1 MGRQSSKTI
10 VQLDQNLLDYIDDAV
25 AAKVTEKL
33 NAIQEQINQT
43 LTQCQKIS
51 VSQLGNRATIVAF
64 SGDMDKLIAAFII
77 ATGAA
82 SIGMDVSV
90 YVTFWALSALKKKNR
105 FKGKPFI
112 DMLTALMLPDGPN
125 HLGTSKLNMLGAGP
139 VFFSY
144 IMKKKNMSSLAD
156 LIDLARQM
164 GVRIIACQTAMEV
177 MGMTQEELIDDLD
190 FGGVATYL
198 ADACDS
204 KITLFI

>member
-10 VQLDQNLLDYIDDAV
+10 MQLDQNLADYIDDAV
-25 AAKVTEKL
+25 TAKVAEKL
-33 NAIQEQINQT
+33 NAIQEQIDQT
-43 LTQCQKIS
+43 LAQCQKTQ
-51 VSQLGNRATIVAF
+51 VSHLSNRATIIAF

-82 SIGMDVSV
+82 SIGMDASV

-105 FKGKPFI
+105 FKGKSFT
-112 DMLTALMLPDGPN
+112 DMLTALMLPAGPD
-125 HLGTSKLNMLGAGP
+125 HLSTSKMNMWGAGP
-139 VFFSY
+139 AFFSY
-144 IMKKKNMSSLAD
+144 VMKKKNISSLAD

-164 GVRIIACQTAMEV
+164 GVRIIACQTAMDV
-177 MGMTQEELIDDLD
+177 MGITQEEIIDGLD

-204 KITLFI
+204 RITLFI

>member
-10 VQLDQNLLDYIDDAV
+10 MQLDRELVDYIDSTIT
-25 AAKVTEKL
+25 AKVTEEL
-33 NAIQEQINQT
+33 NAIREQIAQT
-43 LTQCQKIS
+43 LAQCQKS
-51 VSQLGNRATIVAF
+51 PVQQLGNRATIVAF

-90 YVTFWALSALKKKNR
+90 YVTFWALSALKKTTR
-105 FKGKPFI
+105 FKGKPFT
-112 DMLTALMLPDGPN
+112 DMLTALMLPAGPN
-125 HLGTSKLNMLGAGP
+125 HLGTSKMNMLGAGQ
-139 VFFSY
+139 VFFNY
-144 IMKKKNMSSLAD
+144 VMKKKNMSSLAE
-156 LIDLARQM
+156 LIDLARQT

-177 MGMTQEELIDDLD
+177 MGITREELIDDLD

>member
-10 VQLDQNLLDYIDDAV
+10 MQLDQNLVDYIDDAV
-25 AAKVTEKL
+25 TAKVAEKL
-33 NAIQEQINQT
+33 NAIQEQIDQT
-43 LTQCQKIS
+43 LAQCQKTS
-51 VSQLGNRATIVAF
+51 VSHLSNRATIIAF

-82 SIGMDVSV
+82 SIGMEVSV

-105 FKGKPFI
+105 FKGKSFT
-112 DMLTALMLPDGPN
+112 DMLTALMLPAGPG
-125 HLGTSKLNMLGAGP
+125 HLSTSKMNMWGAGP
-139 VFFSY
+139 VFFNY
-144 IMKKKNMSSLAD
+144 VMKKKNISSLTD

-164 GVRIIACQTAMEV
+164 GVRIIACQTAMDV
-177 MGMTQEELIDDLD
+177 MGITQEEIIDGLD

-204 KITLFI
+204 RITLFI

>member
-10 VQLDQNLLDYIDDAV
+10 IQLDQNLVDYIDNAV
-25 AAKVTEKL
+25 TAKVAEKL
-33 NAIQEQINQT
+33 NAIQEQIDKT
-43 LTQCQKIS
+43 LAQCQKTP
-51 VSQLGNRATIVAF
+51 VSHLSNRATIIAF

-90 YVTFWALSALKKKNR
+90 YVTFWALSALKKNR
-105 FKGKPFI
+105 FKGKSFT
-112 DMLTALMLPDGPN
+112 DMLTALMLPAGPG
-125 HLGTSKLNMLGAGP
+125 HLSTSKMNMLGAGP

-144 IMKKKNMSSLAD
+144 VMKKKNISSLAD
-156 LIDLARQM
+156 LINLARQM
-164 GVRIIACQTAMEV
+164 GVRIIACQTAMDV
-177 MGMTQEELIDDLD
+177 MGITQEEIIDGLD

-204 KITLFI
+204 RITLFI